1 MRKPEKRQPQ
11 RHTDFLAER
20 YSCGGGQVD
29 GASSLV
35 YLIHRPSFEN
45 FLACMT
51 VIYLAACI
59 KEDCGLRGRP
69 SMISRETYLQY
80 SVANTAGCMKAA
92 VATATVHLMQKMQKA
107 RIQSRIFSGPVASG
121 NEGIGGTREE

>member
-1 MRKPEKRQPQ
+1 MKKPEKRQPQ

-45 FLACMT
+45 FLACMA

-59 KEDCGLRGRP
+59 KKDCGPRGRAY
-69 SMISRETYLQY
+69 MISRETYLR
-80 SVANTAGCMKAA
+80 SVANTAGCIKAA
-92 VATATVHLMQKMQKA
+92 VATATVHLMQKARIQS
-107 RIQSRIFSGPVASG
+107 RIQSRIFSGLVASG
-121 NEGIGGTREE
+121 KVGTKE